1 MSAAATAASRTRR
14 TRRMVAAAVAGVLA
28 VALLGAVAARS
39 GQNPSAAAAT
49 AAAAQ
54 VTGTGAQV
62 GANAPKV
69 TATSIDGRQVALAA
83 GKPSV
88 VFFFAS
94 WCGSCVPEAA
104 ALGEL
109 HRERGDDLNIVAV
122 SIDPGDTP
130 ETIAE
135 FMQAAGSPDYPVLHD
150 ADDSIRAS
158 YEVASLD
165 ITVITGADG
174 KVAYRD
180 SVPSTL
186 DQLQD
191 GLRRAGA
198 KV

>member
-1 MSAAATAASRTRR
+1 MRAAAKAADRSRRTRR
-14 TRRMVAAAVAGVLA
+14 TIAAAVAGVFA

-39 GQNPSAAAAT
+39 GQTPPAAAT
-49 AAAAQ
+49 TAAQ

-62 GANAPKV
+62 GARAPKV
-69 TATSIDGRQVALAA
+69 TAQALDGRQVELPA

-88 VFFFAS
+88 MFFFAS
-94 WCGSCVPEAA
+94 WCGSCIPEAA

-109 HRERGDDLNIVAV
+109 HRERGEDVDIVAV

-130 ETIAE
+130 ETIKE
-135 FMQAAGSPDYPVLHD
+135 FMQAAGNPDYPVLHD
-150 ADDSIRAS
+150 ADDSIRAA

-165 ITVITGADG
+165 VTVISGADG
-174 KVAYRD
+174 KVVYRD

-198 KV
+198 QV

>member
-1 MSAAATAASRTRR
+1 MSAATKAAAKTRR
-14 TRRMVAAAVAGVLA
+14 TRRTVAAAVAGVLT

-39 GQNPSAAAAT
+39 GQTPSAVAAT
-49 AAAAQ
+49 AAQ

-62 GANAPKV
+62 GATAPQV
-69 TATSIDGRQVALAA
+69 TATSIDGRQVALAP

-88 VFFFAS
+88 VFFFAG
-94 WCGSCVPEAA
+94 WCGSCIPEAA

-109 HRERGDDLNIVAV
+109 HRERGDDVNIVAV

-130 ETIAE
+130 ETIGE
-135 FMQAAGSPDYPVLHD
+135 FMRAAGSPDYPVVHD
-150 ADDSIRAS
+150 ADGSIRAA

-165 ITVITGADG
+165 VTVVSGADG

-198 KV
+198 QV

>member
-1 MSAAATAASRTRR
+1 M
-14 TRRMVAAAVAGVLA
+14 A
-28 VALLGAVAARS
+28 VALLGAVSARS
-39 GQNPSAAAAT
+39 GQTSPAAAA
-49 AAAAQ
+49 AVAQ

-62 GANAPKV
+62 GASAPTV
-69 TATSIDGRQVALAA
+69 TARAIDGRQVELGA

-94 WCGSCVPEAA
+94 WCGSCIPEAA

-109 HRERGDDLNIVAV
+109 QRERGDNVNIVAV

-130 ETIAE
+130 ETIAD
-135 FMQAAGSPDYPVLHD
+135 FMQAAGSPDYLVVHD
-150 ADDSIRAS
+150 ADGGIRAA

-165 ITVITGADG
+165 VTVITGADG

-186 DQLQD
+186 DQLHD

-198 KV
+198 AQV